1 MKKKLTAVILSMT
14 MTLLAAVQPA
24 ASGIDWG
31 FLAGAGTENPSAESA
46 EGSAEAVPAA
56 ETAESA
62 AGTPDALE
70 TGFASP
76 KEAAAAYVEAFCQMD
91 LEKMMSVC
99 AVERYVKGFDFTKY
113 AERMGALMSPA
124 MQGTYLP
131 YQDPFSYSLNCE
143 RRRAVLANMIFMQ
156 YLNVM
161 IPGYAEK
168 EQGAPVS
175 LKEYGSAAE
184 AIEEKYG
191 TGKVPE
197 ITFRGEFLS
206 PIFFTDHYYSYMNL
220 KNLYRRNQCFGMEN
234 AVSVAPVIYID
245 GMESILML
253 ETCCYDGQWFVTD
266 GCVLATISN
275 LSTFTGGM
283 LGLNIPFS
291 DADSHEAAQM
301 REELASVLYDRAL
314 MSAMEHLDEAFLK
327 VNLPVLVMTG
337 ENDQEAAETMLETTI
352 RSAMDPDELALL
364 ESFDSIFW

>member
-46 EGSAEAVPAA
+46 EESAEAVPAA
-56 ETAESA
+56 ETAEPA

-175 LKEYGSAAE
+175 LKEYGSVAE

-191 TGKVPE
+191 SGHVPE
-197 ITFRGEFLS
+197 ISFQGEFLS
-206 PIFFTDHYYSYMNL
+206 PRLFTDNYYSVSIL
-220 KNLYRRNQCFGMEN
+220 KNTYNRIKMYGMDN
-234 AVSVAPVIYID
+234 SVTVVPVIYID
-245 GMESILML
+245 GMVSALML
-253 ETCCYDGQWFVTD
+253 ETVCYDGQWFVSD
-266 GCVLATISN
+266 GAVLAAVAGMNTY
-275 LSTFTGGM
+275 TGGM
-283 LGLNIPFS
+283 VGLNIPEE
-291 DADSHEAAQM
+291 DEYGQEAAEA
-301 REELASVLYDRAL
+301 RDNLTAILSDDAL
-314 MSAMEHLDEAFLK
+314 MGAAEHFDEAFLK
-327 VNLPVLVMTG
+327 IDLQVLGMMA
-337 ENDQEAAETMLETTI
+337 ENDMEAAETMLETSI
-352 RSAMDPDELALL
+352 RAAMDPDEMALL
-364 ESFDSIFW
+364 ESFDSIF

>member
-24 ASGIDWG
+24 ASGIDWS
-31 FLAGAGTENPSAESA
+31 FLSGAETKNPSAESA
-46 EGSAEAVPAA
+46 EESAEAVPAA
-56 ETAESA
+56 EPAAEIS
-62 AGTPDALE
+62 DALE

-143 RRRAVLANMIFMQ
+143 RRRAALANMIFMQ

-175 LKEYGSAAE
+175 LKEYGSVAE

-206 PIFFTDHYYSYMNL
+206 PLVFTNHYYSYMNL
-220 KNLYRRNQCFGMEN
+220 RNLYKRNQCYGMESS
-234 AVSVAPVIYID
+234 VSVAPVIYID

-253 ETCCYDGQWFVTD
+253 ETGCYDGQWFVTD
-266 GCVLATISN
+266 GCTLATITGLNVNS
-275 LSTFTGGM
+275 GGM
-283 LGLNIPFS
+283 LGLNIPFT

-301 REELASVLYDRAL
+301 REELASVLYDSSL
-314 MSAMEHLDEAFLK
+314 MSAMEHLDEAFQK